1 MIIIHNSKK
10 IFFVYKIS
18 CDGNFSRTMP
28 KEKSSII
35 VIICHQTLFLLTGF
49 YQTLA
54 AQYLYYQGAA
64 TGTSLLTN
72 TAQYVGMA
80 SVGLLLIPSWW
91 ANRKGRKGIAY
102 ELTETEFDMDEIKS
116 GKEAQKDYQL
126 LPNAEEEVFI
136 EDESMIPNKSL
147 KSKESVSF
155 RFIAATSCLDVIAN
169 FTLTI
174 GFFYVGSGMFQ
185 VIYSSVVIWC
195 AVLSFIFLGRKLSLL
210 QSISIIGVCFGLAL
224 SALGISK
231 GSESS
236 DNTTPPPVTSTG
248 PAILHSFNM
257 TTTMFGMIL
266 TSFATFGYACVY
278 VISDLLVSNRKGN
291 TVPPTPE
298 KACFLVGSGCTFL
311 SMMYVIIYTLPHWN
325 KLVTQEMEKEKKVS
339 NVSTSV
345 IIIIYMV
352 LSIASFIHNFSYYS
366 LMKRI
371 GNVSTG
377 LLNSIRAIVV
387 FGLSHLLFCDIDNG
401 QCFNP
406 WKGFSAVTVIGF
418 VTIFSISKMREGH

>member
-1 MIIIHNSKK
+1 
-10 IFFVYKIS
+10 
-18 CDGNFSRTMP
+18 MP
-28 KEKSSII
+28 KEYSSIV

-91 ANRKGRKGIAY
+91 ANRKGRKSIAY
-102 ELTETEFDMDEIKS
+102 EPTGTTELDFDMEEIKS
-116 GKEAQKDYQL
+116 GKKAQKDYQL
-126 LPNAEEEVFI
+126 LPNADEEILI
-136 EDESMIPNKSL
+136 EDSSMISDKSS
-147 KSKESVSF
+147 KPKESISF
-155 RFIAATSCLDVIAN
+155 RFIAATSCLDVVAN

-231 GSESS
+231 GTESS
-236 DNTTPPPVTSTG
+236 DQTTPPPVTSTG

-257 TTTMFGMIL
+257 TTTMYGMIL
-266 TSFATFGYACVY
+266 TSLATFGYACVY
-278 VISDLLVSNRKGN
+278 VVNDLLVSNHKAN
-291 TVPPTPE
+291 TIPPTPE

-311 SMMYVIIYTLPHWN
+311 SLMYIIIYTIPHWN
-325 KLVTQEMEKEKKVS
+325 KLVIQEMEKEKKVS
-339 NVSTSV
+339 DVSTFV

-352 LSIASFIHNFSYYS
+352 LTMASFIHNLSYYS

-387 FGLSHLLFCDIDNG
+387 FGLSHILFCDIDNG

-406 WKGFSAVTVIGF
+406 WKGFSAITVIGF
-418 VTIFSISKMREGH
+418 VTIFSISKMRDDRLF